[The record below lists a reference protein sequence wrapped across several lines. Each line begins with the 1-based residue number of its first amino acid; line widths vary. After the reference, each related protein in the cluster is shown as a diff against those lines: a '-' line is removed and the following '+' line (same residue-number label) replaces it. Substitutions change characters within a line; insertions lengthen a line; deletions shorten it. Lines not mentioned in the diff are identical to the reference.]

1 MGKTTTMRTT
11 KLYYRV
17 DRRQINMIR
26 FIFEAY
32 EGIAVATTLDAAAGL
47 IVLSVAPGCEKTA
60 GGIMKD
66 MGKDFLVESIP
77 PVSNGSARGVHEN
90 QISVY

>member
-1 MGKTTTMRTT
+1 
-11 KLYYRV
+11 
-17 DRRQINMIR
+17 MIR

-47 IVLSVAPGCEKTA
+47 IVLSVAPGCEEMA
-60 GGIMKD
+60 GDIMKD

-77 PVSNGSARGVHEN
+77 PDSDSLKRGVHEN